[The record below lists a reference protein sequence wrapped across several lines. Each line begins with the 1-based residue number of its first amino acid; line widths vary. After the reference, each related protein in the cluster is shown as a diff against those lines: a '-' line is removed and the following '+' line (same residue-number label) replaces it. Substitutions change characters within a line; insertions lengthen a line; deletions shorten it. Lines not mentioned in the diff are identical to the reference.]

1 MTLDLIT
8 LNRTLVSSYGNFR
21 TYKQDKTLEFIIC
34 SYNEHLNM
42 LLD

>member
-8 LNRTLVSSYGNFR
+8 FNRTLLSSYGNFR

-34 SYNEHLNM
+34 QYNLNM